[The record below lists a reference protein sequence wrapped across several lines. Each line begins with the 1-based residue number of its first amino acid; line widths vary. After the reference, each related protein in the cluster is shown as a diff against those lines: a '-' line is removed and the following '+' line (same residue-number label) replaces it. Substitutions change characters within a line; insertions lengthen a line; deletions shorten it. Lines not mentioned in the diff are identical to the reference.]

1 MRIKRR
7 TLLAAMVAGVLAST
21 APALAADWPNKPV
34 RIIVPFGPGAG
45 TDIIMR
51 YFGQQLSEA
60 LGQSFVIENRPGA
73 NGIIGTASGVKAPA
87 DGYNFFVISNSTVS
101 AAPRVYKDVPY
112 DVDKDILPV
121 APFILAPSLLLA
133 HPDFPANDF
142 TGFIEQVKNSK
153 EPYAY
158 GHANTVG
165 LVAGSAL
172 RRNLGLDLTEI
183 PYKTS
188 PQAISDVMGGQVSFA
203 IVDSIAANAAIKGD
217 RVKVLAITTKE
228 RSPMF
233 PDTQTMDEHVEG
245 VDVYAWVGL
254 GAPAGTPEHIVER
267 LNKEIVR
274 ISGEQK
280 TIDYFAEMG
289 SPVHAMSAAEYRD
302 FVSEQNKHWAKQLE
316 DAGVKPQ

>member
-1 MRIKRR
+1 MEIKRR
-7 TLLAAMVAGVLAST
+7 VILAAMFAGVMAST
-21 APALAADWPNKPV
+21 APALAADWPTKPV
-34 RIIVPFGPGAG
+34 RVIVPFGPGAG

-51 YFGQQLSEA
+51 YFGQELSEA

-73 NGIIGTASGVKAPA
+73 NGIIGTSAGAKAPA

-112 DVDKDILPV
+112 DVNKDIVPV
-121 APFILAPSLLLA
+121 APFILAPSVLLA

-142 TGFIEQVKNSK
+142 DGFIEQIKKN
-153 EPYAY
+153 ERVHAY
-158 GHANTVG
+158 GHANSVG

-172 RRNLGLDLTEI
+172 RRNLGLDLTEV

-188 PQAISDVMGGQVSFA
+188 PQAISDVMGGQISFA
-203 IVDSIAANAAIKGD
+203 IVDTIAANAAIKGE

-233 PDTQTMDEHVEG
+233 PDTQTMAEHAEG

-267 LNKEIVR
+267 LNKEIAR

-280 TIDYFAEMG
+280 TVDYFAEMG
-289 SPVHAMSAAEYRD
+289 SPVHSMSAAEYRE
-302 FVSEQNKHWAKQLE
+302 FVSQQNKHWAKQLT
-316 DAGVKPQ
+316 DAGVQPQ